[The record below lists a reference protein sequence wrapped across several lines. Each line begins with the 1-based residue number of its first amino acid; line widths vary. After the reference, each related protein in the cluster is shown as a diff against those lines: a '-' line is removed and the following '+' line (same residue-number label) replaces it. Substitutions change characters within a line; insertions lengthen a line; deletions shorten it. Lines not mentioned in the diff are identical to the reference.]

1 MKRNHKE
8 DSIYMQHKIKEALR
22 DLGSAVDTLTLEVK
36 DLEMEHIKPFIDVE
50 NKLIKLLAD
59 MKKGV

>member
-1 MKRNHKE
+1 
-8 DSIYMQHKIKEALR
+8 MQHKIKEALR